1 MVSNQGGLV
10 WSNDSLI
17 SGINMTP
24 SLQNVR
30 HVAASL
36 DQSFRQLHTETWLR
50 TLRVCWELTGGEVHV
65 LDNDCQLLYK
75 YFHIFSAVKQ
85 NNEQMRKSQSLT
97 SWDEFPLCT
106 VLEISHH
113 ASLQAAQTWKYF
125 ISRKYFYKNDLTI
138 MCDWLLSVW
147 KVLQMFWQQVT
158 SSSTEQY
165 RNIVKW

>member
-1 MVSNQGGLV
+1 MTQPTECQARGPPVSSHPANFTL
-10 WSNDSLI
+10 
-17 SGINMTP
+17 
-24 SLQNVR
+24 R
-30 HVAASL
+30 HPTSL
-36 DQSFRQLHTETWLR
+36 DLLR
-50 TLRVCWELTGGEVHV
+50 LQTLLGTLRVSVEVHV

-125 ISRKYFYKNDLTI
+125 NSTLENISITHYNKLT
-138 MCDWLLSVW
+138 MNMWLLNVW
-147 KVLQMFWQQVT
+147 KVLQMFWHHVT
-158 SSSTEQY
+158 Y
-165 RNIVKW
+165 RVYYTLYLHFTPDSNIVRAGP

>member
-1 MVSNQGGLV
+1 MTQRTECQARGLPVSSHPANFTL
-10 WSNDSLI
+10 
-17 SGINMTP
+17 
-24 SLQNVR
+24 R
-30 HVAASL
+30 HQTSL
-36 DQSFRQLHTETWLR
+36 DLPRLQTLLG
-50 TLRVCWELTGGEVHV
+50 TLRVSVEVHV

-125 ISRKYFYKNDLTI
+125 NSTLENISITHYNKLT
-138 MCDWLLSVW
+138 MNMWLLNVW
-147 KVLQMFWQQVT
+147 KVLQMFWHHVT
-158 SSSTEQY
+158 Y
-165 RNIVKW
+165 RVWYTIHFIYTLHQTVT